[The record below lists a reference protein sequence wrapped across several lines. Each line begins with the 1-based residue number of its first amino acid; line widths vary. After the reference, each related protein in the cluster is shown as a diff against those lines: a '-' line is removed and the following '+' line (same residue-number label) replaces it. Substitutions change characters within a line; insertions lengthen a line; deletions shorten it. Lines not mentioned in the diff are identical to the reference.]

1 MNSGWMASCSF
12 PLCSKQPLA
21 HPNPILYTSILHID
35 KIRGRKDTRLYNIR
49 MQAEVYRILVLA
61 SKEEVVACRDQRM
74 VVGED
79 QGVQEVEVEV
89 DGGDDGVVDDQ
100 RVLAEAVVV
109 QKDLVVERQRAEVEE
124 VVQND
129 DVVGCQRVDVEEE
142 VAVQKDLVVEEVQK
156 DLVVEE
162 EGVYGMPFSLKPLVA
177 NTVVSIFI
185 WGNVTKASSVHQ
197 MKNRTSYIRVD
208 KKEKV

>member
-1 MNSGWMASCSF
+1 MNSRWMAFCSF
-12 PLCSKQPLA
+12 PLCGRQPLA
-21 HPNPILYTSILHID
+21 HPNPILYTSILHIG
-35 KIRGRKDTRLYNIR
+35 KIRGRKVTRLYNIR

-79 QGVQEVEVEV
+79 QGVQEVQEVEV

-109 QKDLVVERQRAEVEE
+109 QKDLVVEEV
-124 VVQND
+124 
-129 DVVGCQRVDVEEE
+129 
-142 VAVQKDLVVEEVQK
+142 
-156 DLVVEE
+156 
-162 EGVYGMPFSLKPLVA
+162 GVYGMSFSLKPSVA
-177 NTVVSIFI
+177 NTLVFNFI
-185 WGNVTKASSVHQ
+185 CGNVTKASSVHK

-208 KKEKV
+208 KKEEV

>member
-1 MNSGWMASCSF
+1 MAFCSF
-12 PLCSKQPLA
+12 PLCGRQPLA
-21 HPNPILYTSILHID
+21 HPNPILYTSILHIG
-35 KIRGRKDTRLYNIR
+35 KIRGRKVTRLYNIR

-79 QGVQEVEVEV
+79 QGVQEVQEVEV

-109 QKDLVVERQRAEVEE
+109 HKDLVVECQRAEVGE

-129 DVVGCQRVDVEEE
+129 DVVGCQRVGVEEE

-162 EGVYGMPFSLKPLVA
+162 VGVYGMSFSLKPSVA
-177 NTVVSIFI
+177 NTLVFNFI
-185 WGNVTKASSVHQ
+185 CGNVTKASSVHK

-208 KKEKV
+208 KKEEV

>member
-1 MNSGWMASCSF
+1 MNSRWMAFCSF
-12 PLCSKQPLA
+12 PLCGRQPLA
-21 HPNPILYTSILHID
+21 HPNPILYTSILHIG
-35 KIRGRKDTRLYNIR
+35 KIRGRKVTRLYNIR

-79 QGVQEVEVEV
+79 QGVQEVQEVEV

-109 QKDLVVERQRAEVEE
+109 QKDLVVECQRAEVGEA
-124 VVQND
+124 VQND

-142 VAVQKDLVVEEVQK
+142 VAVQKDLVVEEV
-156 DLVVEE
+156 
-162 EGVYGMPFSLKPLVA
+162 GVYGMSFSLKPSVA
-177 NTVVSIFI
+177 NTLVFNFI
-185 WGNVTKASSVHQ
+185 CGNVTKASSVHK

-208 KKEKV
+208 KKEEV

>member
-1 MNSGWMASCSF
+1 MASCSF
-12 PLCSKQPLA
+12 PLCGKQPLA
-21 HPNPILYTSILHID
+21 HPNPILYTSILHIG
-35 KIRGRKDTRLYNIR
+35 KIRGRKVTRLYNIR
-49 MQAEVYRILVLA
+49 MQAEVYRIVVLA

-79 QGVQEVEVEV
+79 QGVQEVQEVEV

-109 QKDLVVERQRAEVEE
+109 QKDLVVESKRAEVEE
-124 VVQND
+124 MVQNA

-142 VAVQKDLVVEEVQK
+142 EAVQKDLVVEEVQK

-162 EGVYGMPFSLKPLVA
+162 EGVYGMSFSLEPSVA
-177 NTVVSIFI
+177 NTLVFSFI
-185 WGNVTKASSVHQ
+185 CGNVTKASGVHR
-197 MKNRTSYIRVD
+197 MKNRTSYIRAD
-208 KKEKV
+208 KKEEV

>member
-21 HPNPILYTSILHID
+21 HPNPILYTSILHIG
-35 KIRGRKDTRLYNIR
+35 KIRGRKVTRLYNIR
-49 MQAEVYRILVLA
+49 MQAEVYRILVLT

-79 QGVQEVEVEV
+79 QGVQEVEV
-89 DGGDDGVVDDQ
+89 DGGDEGVVDDQ

-109 QKDLVVERQRAEVEE
+109 QKDLVVEHQRAEVEE

-185 WGNVTKASSVHQ
+185 CGNVKQCS
-197 MKNRTSYIRVD
+197 
-208 KKEKV
+208 

>member
-1 MNSGWMASCSF
+1 MNSRWMAFCSF
-12 PLCSKQPLA
+12 PLCGRQPLA
-21 HPNPILYTSILHID
+21 HPNPILYTSILHIG
-35 KIRGRKDTRLYNIR
+35 KIRGRKVTRLYNIR

-79 QGVQEVEVEV
+79 QGVQEVQEVEV

-109 QKDLVVERQRAEVEE
+109 QKDLVVECQRAEVGEA
-124 VVQND
+124 VQND

-142 VAVQKDLVVEEVQK
+142 VQKDLVVEEV
-156 DLVVEE
+156 
-162 EGVYGMPFSLKPLVA
+162 GVYGMSFSLKPSVA
-177 NTVVSIFI
+177 NTLVFNFI
-185 WGNVTKASSVHQ
+185 CGNVTKASSVHK

-208 KKEKV
+208 KKEEV

>member
-1 MNSGWMASCSF
+1 MAFCSF
-12 PLCSKQPLA
+12 PLCGRQPLA
-21 HPNPILYTSILHID
+21 HPNPILYTSILHIG
-35 KIRGRKDTRLYNIR
+35 KIRGRKVTRLYNIR

-79 QGVQEVEVEV
+79 QGVQEVQEVEV

-109 QKDLVVERQRAEVEE
+109 QKDLVVECQRAEVGEA
-124 VVQND
+124 VQND

-142 VAVQKDLVVEEVQK
+142 VAVQKDLVVEEV
-156 DLVVEE
+156 
-162 EGVYGMPFSLKPLVA
+162 GVYGMSFSLKPSVA
-177 NTVVSIFI
+177 NTLVFNFI
-185 WGNVTKASSVHQ
+185 CGNVTKASSVHK

-208 KKEKV
+208 KKEEV

>member
-1 MNSGWMASCSF
+1 MNSRWMAFCSF
-12 PLCSKQPLA
+12 PLCGRQPLA
-21 HPNPILYTSILHID
+21 HPNPILYTSILHIG
-35 KIRGRKDTRLYNIR
+35 KIRGRKVTRLYNIR

-79 QGVQEVEVEV
+79 QGVQEV
-89 DGGDDGVVDDQ
+89 Q
-100 RVLAEAVVV
+100 EAVVV
-109 QKDLVVERQRAEVEE
+109 QKDLVVECQRAEVGEA
-124 VVQND
+124 VQND

-162 EGVYGMPFSLKPLVA
+162 VGVYGMSFSLKPSVA
-177 NTVVSIFI
+177 NTLVFNFI
-185 WGNVTKASSVHQ
+185 CGNVTKASSVHK

-208 KKEKV
+208 KKEEV

>member
-1 MNSGWMASCSF
+1 MAFCSF
-12 PLCSKQPLA
+12 PLCGRQPLA
-21 HPNPILYTSILHID
+21 HPNPILYTSILHIG
-35 KIRGRKDTRLYNIR
+35 KIRGRKVTRLYNIR

-79 QGVQEVEVEV
+79 QGVQEVQEVEV

-109 QKDLVVERQRAEVEE
+109 HKDLVVECQRAEVGE

-129 DVVGCQRVDVEEE
+129 DVVGCQRVGVEEE
-142 VAVQKDLVVEEVQK
+142 VAVQKDLVVEEV
-156 DLVVEE
+156 
-162 EGVYGMPFSLKPLVA
+162 GVYGMSFSLKPSVA
-177 NTVVSIFI
+177 NTLVFNFI
-185 WGNVTKASSVHQ
+185 CGNVTKASSVHK

-208 KKEKV
+208 KKEEV

>member
-1 MNSGWMASCSF
+1 MNSRWMAFCSF
-12 PLCSKQPLA
+12 PLCGKQPLA
-21 HPNPILYTSILHID
+21 HPNPILYTSILHIG
-35 KIRGRKDTRLYNIR
+35 KIRGRKVTRLYNIR

-79 QGVQEVEVEV
+79 QGVQEVQEVEV
-89 DGGDDGVVDDQ
+89 DGGNDGVVDDQ
-100 RVLAEAVVV
+100 RVLVEAVVV
-109 QKDLVVERQRAEVEE
+109 QKDLVVECQRAEVGE

-142 VAVQKDLVVEEVQK
+142 VAVQKDLVVEEV
-156 DLVVEE
+156 
-162 EGVYGMPFSLKPLVA
+162 GVYGMSFSLKPSVA
-177 NTVVSIFI
+177 NTLVFNFI
-185 WGNVTKASSVHQ
+185 CGNVTKASSVHK

-208 KKEKV
+208 KKEEV

>member
-21 HPNPILYTSILHID
+21 HPNPILYTSILHIG
-35 KIRGRKDTRLYNIR
+35 KIRGRKVTRLYNIR

-79 QGVQEVEVEV
+79 QGVQEVEV
-89 DGGDDGVVDDQ
+89 DGGDEGVVDDQ
-100 RVLAEAVVV
+100 RVLAEAVV
-109 QKDLVVERQRAEVEE
+109 
-124 VVQND
+124 
-129 DVVGCQRVDVEEE
+129 
-142 VAVQKDLVVEEVQK
+142 VQKDLVVEEVQK

-185 WGNVTKASSVHQ
+185 CGNVTKASSVHK
-197 MKNRTSYIRVD
+197 MKNGTCYIRVD
-208 KKEKV
+208 KKEEV

>member
-1 MNSGWMASCSF
+1 MNSRWMAFCSF
-12 PLCSKQPLA
+12 PLCGRQPLA
-21 HPNPILYTSILHID
+21 HPNPILYTSILHIG
-35 KIRGRKDTRLYNIR
+35 KIRGRKVTRLYNIR

-79 QGVQEVEVEV
+79 QGVQEVQEVEV

-109 QKDLVVERQRAEVEE
+109 QKDLVVECQRAEVGEA
-124 VVQND
+124 VQND

-142 VAVQKDLVVEEVQK
+142 VAVQKDLV
-156 DLVVEE
+156 
-162 EGVYGMPFSLKPLVA
+162 GVYGMSFSLKPSVA
-177 NTVVSIFI
+177 NTLVFNFI
-185 WGNVTKASSVHQ
+185 CGNVTKASSVHK

-208 KKEKV
+208 KKEEV

>member
-1 MNSGWMASCSF
+1 MNSRWMAFCSF
-12 PLCSKQPLA
+12 PLCGRQPLA
-21 HPNPILYTSILHID
+21 HPNPILYTSILHIG
-35 KIRGRKDTRLYNIR
+35 KIRGRKVTRLYNIR

-79 QGVQEVEVEV
+79 QGVQEVQEVEV

-109 QKDLVVERQRAEVEE
+109 QKDLA
-124 VVQND
+124 VQND

-162 EGVYGMPFSLKPLVA
+162 VGVYGMSFSLKPSVA
-177 NTVVSIFI
+177 NTLVFNFI
-185 WGNVTKASSVHQ
+185 CGNVTKASSVHK

-208 KKEKV
+208 KKEEV